1 MTKIEFYLDCDN
13 IYEIYNDYVLLYCIS
28 TKYIYK
34 ILYIKSESK
43 PIIYRIEN
51 IKINLNK
58 SCLDYEELKTLED
71 KKDIKIFLSYDLKE
85 IIKYFMNSDEIY
97 VYYSP
102 VHKYYD
108 KNIIVKLEN
117 LFIINYKYII
127 FSIVDYNSPNIYK
140 ILYNYFNKSFNSY
153 IISSGEKHHIKVLTK
168 FNIDPKVHL
177 LIKYFK
183 NNDVKKLGI
192 SMFQFCEKIKNINQS
207 YKNIYLEEQI

>member
-85 IIKYFMNSDEIY
+85 IIKYFMNFDEIY

-102 VHKYYD
+102 IHKYYD

-117 LFIINYKYII
+117 LFIINYRYII

-140 ILYNYFNKSFNSY
+140 ILYNYINKSFNSY
-153 IISSGEKHHIKVLTK
+153 IISSGEKHYIKVLTK

-192 SMFQFCEKIKNINQS
+192 SMFQFCEKIKDINQS

>member
-102 VHKYYD
+102 IHKYYD